1 LEITGIMATTRELIY
16 HESTEEIKALED
28 YVSSVFDLLSHVND
42 TFHSLGI
49 GKLDDIRQ
57 LELAIENVDF
67 VKELIV
73 EKGFYDA
80 DLGIDNLGWMATT
93 SNNENFDRFVEAV
106 AHFHRQKPTKEV
118 AWELFQL
125 KDGKLYVNT
134 KEVEVRKD
142 QYRYYITDTSKKTK
156 IEAVKRLIEALE
168 EAESLDIKVFN
179 SFDSPIIQ
187 KTKKGYKIRSNA
199 LD

>member
-1 LEITGIMATTRELIY
+1 MTTTRELKY
-16 HESTEEIKALED
+16 HESTEEIQALEN
-28 YVSSVFDLLSHVND
+28 YVASIFELLSYVNQ
-42 TFHSLGI
+42 TFHALGI

-67 VKELIV
+67 VKELIG
-73 EKGFYDA
+73 EKGYFDP
-80 DLGIDNLGWMATT
+80 NLSTSDVVWSSLDEASAT
-93 SNNENFDRFVEAV
+93 EDFDKFVEAV
-106 AHFHRQKPTKEV
+106 AHFHENKPLQEI
-118 AWELFQL
+118 AWELFHL
-125 KDGKLYVNT
+125 KEGILSVNS
-134 KEVEVRKD
+134 KEVELRKD

-156 IEAVKRLIEALE
+156 LEAIKQLIEALE

-187 KTKKGYKIRSNA
+187 KTKKGYKIKRNA